1 MLVAHGQPNTPYNLS
16 AEAQTLLVNYPWPG
30 NVRELENVVQRAV
43 VLCADGVIT
52 AAHLLFDE
60 AQPLDFLAAAPSAIA
75 SEAEPEVPSM
85 PASTDVFGPATN
97 APATAV
103 PVMPTAPVTKV
114 AEPLAVDLQDAV
126 KKSEHQ
132 MISAALQST
141 DSRLE
146 AAKLLGI
153 SPRTLRYKMAQLRER
168 GIHVSTSPASASA

>member
-1 MLVAHGQPNTPYNLS
+1 
-16 AEAQTLLVNYPWPG
+16 
-30 NVRELENVVQRAV
+30 
-43 VLCADGVIT
+43 
-52 AAHLLFDE
+52 
-60 AQPLDFLAAAPSAIA
+60 
-75 SEAEPEVPSM
+75 M
-85 PASTDVFGPATN
+85 PASSDVFGPATN
-97 APATAV
+97 APAIAV

>member
-1 MLVAHGQPNTPYNLS
+1 
-16 AEAQTLLVNYPWPG
+16 
-30 NVRELENVVQRAV
+30 
-43 VLCADGVIT
+43 
-52 AAHLLFDE
+52 
-60 AQPLDFLAAAPSAIA
+60 
-75 SEAEPEVPSM
+75 M
-85 PASTDVFGPATN
+85 PALTDAFSPAMN
-97 APATAV
+97 AASTAV

-114 AEPLAVDLQDAV
+114 EEPLAVDLQDAV

>member
-1 MLVAHGQPNTPYNLS
+1 
-16 AEAQTLLVNYPWPG
+16 
-30 NVRELENVVQRAV
+30 
-43 VLCADGVIT
+43 
-52 AAHLLFDE
+52 
-60 AQPLDFLAAAPSAIA
+60 
-75 SEAEPEVPSM
+75 M
-85 PASTDVFGPATN
+85 PALTDAFGPATN

-103 PVMPTAPVTKV
+103 PVIPTAPVTKV